1 MAEPAPDL
9 NAVYS
14 RLITHADRLF
24 ETLEDLGAAGGFDAL
39 ASVMK
44 ATSVAR
50 AAQSLESV
58 RQAIDGQLAKGKRPK
73 GGGLNR
79 RPGAGPGA
87 GGGTREQ
94 EEGP

>member
-1 MAEPAPDL
+1 MAEPPPDL

-58 RQAIDGQLAKGKRPK
+58 RQAIDGQLSRGERPK
-73 GGGLNR
+73 G
-79 RPGAGPGA
+79 RPKGRGKP
-87 GGGTREQ
+87 
-94 EEGP
+94 

>member
-1 MAEPAPDL
+1 MAEPPPDL

-39 ASVMK
+39 ASVLT

-50 AAQSLESV
+50 AAQSRESV
-58 RQAIDGQLAKGKRPK
+58 RQAIDGQLSRGERPK
-73 GGGLNR
+73 G
-79 RPGAGPGA
+79 RPKGRGKP
-87 GGGTREQ
+87 
-94 EEGP
+94 

>member
-24 ETLEDLGAAGGFDAL
+24 ETLDDLGAAGGFDAL

-44 ATSVAR
+44 AASVAR

-58 RQAIDGQLAKGKRPK
+58 RQAIDGQLSRGERPK
-73 GGGLNR
+73 GGWLKRG
-79 RPGAGPGA
+79 PGAGPA
-87 GGGTREQ
+87 NEGGMHGRKGER
-94 EEGP
+94 